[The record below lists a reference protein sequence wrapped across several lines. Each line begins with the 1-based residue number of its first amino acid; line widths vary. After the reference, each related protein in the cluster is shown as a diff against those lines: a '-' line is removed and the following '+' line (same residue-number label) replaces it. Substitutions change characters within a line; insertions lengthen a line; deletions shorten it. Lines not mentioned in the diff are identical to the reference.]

1 MKRATLREVALKA
14 GTSMMT
20 VSRVINDKDPVSP
33 ETKARVLKAI
43 EELQYEPH
51 QDARSLRGGKTGRI
65 GLIVSDIRN
74 PFYAQVVGDMEDLAE
89 LNRMA
94 IVVTDTSRK
103 LAQEKKA
110 IKSLMD
116 IRVDS
121 IVIAPEGYESQHL
134 LEVIDSGV
142 GLISFGVH
150 FDDPR
155 IPEVSIDEE
164 QGASQAGRY
173 LRECGIK
180 SVLIY
185 MGNPRKLTTRGRI
198 DGFIKGFG
206 HVPEDR
212 ITCMEVDWKISCE
225 AVRSLKE
232 LPEAF
237 FCYNDMMAMGVIKA
251 LMERNIEIGK
261 DVKVIGYDDV
271 YMAEIAGLSTIRIPI
286 RRMVEDAFK
295 MILSGKWEKIKY
307 VPELIMRKS
316 AQIGG
321 DGK

>member
-20 VSRVINDKDPVSP
+20 VSRVINDKEPVSA
-33 ETKARVLKAI
+33 ETKAKVLEAI
-43 EELQYEPH
+43 KELQYEPH

-74 PFYAQVVGDMEDLAE
+74 PFYAQVVGDIEDLAE
-89 LNRMA
+89 ENRMA
-94 IVVTDTSRK
+94 IIVTDTSRK

-121 IVIAPEGYESQHL
+121 IVIAPEGYESKHL
-134 LEVIDSGV
+134 LEVIDSGI

-150 FDDPR
+150 FDDSR
-155 IPEVSIDEE
+155 IPEVSVDEE
-164 QGASQAGRY
+164 QGASFAGRY
-173 LRECGIK
+173 LRECGVK
-180 SVLIY
+180 SVMMY

-198 DGFIKGFG
+198 DGFIEGFG

-212 ITCMEVDWKISCE
+212 ISCMEVDWKVSCE
-225 AVRSLKE
+225 AVRSLKK

-251 LMERNIEIGK
+251 LMERNVEVGRDI
-261 DVKVIGYDDV
+261 KVIGYDDV
-271 YMAEIAGLSTIRIPI
+271 YMAEIAGLTTVRIPI
-286 RRMVEDAFK
+286 RQMVEDAFK
-295 MILSGKWEKIKY
+295 MILSGRVGKIQY

-316 AQIGG
+316 AQTGG
-321 DGK
+321 DSK